1 MKAISTLIII
11 LASILISAT
20 SFAAAPTASELVD
33 AAAAKMRSA
42 KSLTVAYTA
51 SSNGGN
57 RFNGTFTMAGNSFKI
72 DTPQA
77 KVWYDG
83 KTQWTWSDDAGE
95 VDITEPTIEEVAQ
108 VNPYAI
114 ISSLRSRYKARYLG
128 NAAQCTVVLT
138 PAMPDLPITR
148 AEIKFDAN
156 GYPHRMKLNFPSGQD
171 LTITVSSVKL
181 GTTLPAATFRFKS
194 SDIPGAEVVDLR

>member
-95 VDITEPTIEEVAQ
+95 VDITEPT
-108 VNPYAI
+108 
-114 ISSLRSRYKARYLG
+114 
-128 NAAQCTVVLT
+128 
-138 PAMPDLPITR
+138 
-148 AEIKFDAN
+148 
-156 GYPHRMKLNFPSGQD
+156 
-171 LTITVSSVKL
+171 
-181 GTTLPAATFRFKS
+181 
-194 SDIPGAEVVDLR
+194 

>member
-1 MKAISTLIII
+1 MKAISTLITF
-11 LASILISAT
+11 LASILIPAT
-20 SFAAAPTASELVD
+20 AFAAAPTASQLVD
-33 AAAAKMRSA
+33 AAAAKMRGA
-42 KSLTVAYTA
+42 KSLTVTYTA

-83 KTQWTWSDDAGE
+83 KTQWTWSEDAGE

-128 NAAQCTVVLT
+128 NASQRTVVLT

-156 GYPHRMKLNFPSGQD
+156 GYPHRMKLSFPSGHD
-171 LTITVSSVKL
+171 MTITVSSVKL
-181 GTTLPAATFRFKS
+181 GSALPATTFRFKA

>member
-1 MKAISTLIII
+1 
-11 LASILISAT
+11 
-20 SFAAAPTASELVD
+20 
-33 AAAAKMRSA
+33 
-42 KSLTVAYTA
+42 
-51 SSNGGN
+51 
-57 RFNGTFTMAGNSFKI
+57 
-72 DTPQA
+72 
-77 KVWYDG
+77 
-83 KTQWTWSDDAGE
+83 
-95 VDITEPTIEEVAQ
+95 TIEEVAQ

-128 NAAQCTVVLT
+128 NAAQRTVVLT